1 MTTSKTN
8 TNNDE
13 QNKTPMLTY
22 CFAGIILAT
31 AAGLTMYTK
40 RTGQLFSQIE
50 RINANAAARKPK
62 PKPGPLTREEWDKVR
77 NRWEKDDI

>member
-1 MTTSKTN
+1 
-8 TNNDE
+8 
-13 QNKTPMLTY
+13 
-22 CFAGIILAT
+22 
-31 AAGLTMYTK
+31 MYTK